1 MFGTGIAAS
10 LVLAL
15 GLAPTF
21 AARTGFRVGV
31 HAALILWP
39 TLLLT
44 VVGLAAG
51 HFTAWRATRVDPARA
66 LREECRGAEVTTF
79 VLPQGL

>member
-1 MFGTGIAAS
+1 MSGTGIAAG

-21 AARTGFRVGV
+21 AARTGFRAGV
-31 HAALILWP
+31 DAALILWP

-51 HFTAWRATRVDPARA
+51 HFTAWRRVWIR
-66 LREECRGAEVTTF
+66 
-79 VLPQGL
+79 QGR